1 MDFKDLQKPL
11 PLESIDFRVQSINK
25 GGYATVLAYK
35 DARVDMK
42 RLDEVVGIEGWKKDY
57 KIIEGRLYCGVAI
70 KHDGEWIWKWD
81 VGTESNT
88 EAEKGQAS
96 DAFKR
101 ACFNLGIGRELYD
114 FPLIQIKLNDDE
126 FTTDNNG
133 RAKATWKLQIR
144 DWSWGIK
151 QLPDGRVAQL
161 AAKDKA
167 GKVRFNF
174 KDEELLKEIPKK
186 GDK

>member
-1 MDFKDLQKPL
+1 MSKDLKELQKPL
-11 PLESIDFRVQSINK
+11 GIEDIDFRVQSINK
-25 GGYATVLAYK
+25 GGYATILAYK

-42 RLDEVVGIEGWKKDY
+42 RLDDVVGIEGWKKDY

-114 FPLIQIKLNDDE
+114 YPSIQVKLNPDE
-126 FTTDNNG
+126 FEVDGN
-133 RAKATWKLQIR
+133 RARATWKLQIKT
-144 DWSWGIK
+144 WTWGIK
-151 QLPDGRVAQL
+151 QSEDGTVLQL
-161 AAKDKA
+161 AAKDSTGA
-167 GKVRFNF
+167 VRFNYKTEK
-174 KDEELLKEIPKK
+174 KD
-186 GDK
+186 